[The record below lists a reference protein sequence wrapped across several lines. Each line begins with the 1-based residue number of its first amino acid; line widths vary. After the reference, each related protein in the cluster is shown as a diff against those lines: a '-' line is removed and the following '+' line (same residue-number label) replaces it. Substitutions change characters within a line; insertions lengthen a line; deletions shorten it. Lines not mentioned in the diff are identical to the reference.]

1 MEGFDDMN
9 IIDIIVI
16 LVIISG
22 LCLGFKRGLTR
33 EVVHF
38 AKFALALVIAFLLKN
53 PLSKLMY
60 EHLPF
65 FDFGG
70 LFKGVSALN
79 IILYEFIA
87 FLLVLAIVLVI
98 FRILLL
104 ATAIFEKILNTTVI
118 LSLPSKILGMIIGGI
133 HYYLIVFILLFVI
146 TLPIFKLGDI
156 LAQSKLRD
164 AILNKTPILSG
175 LVDKTVSIIDEFNEL
190 GEKFKTEDDTDQ
202 FNLETID
209 LFLKYNI
216 ITVDAVETLNAKDK
230 LQIDR
235 LESVLEKYR

>member
-1 MEGFDDMN
+1 MN
-9 IIDIIVI
+9 IVDIIII
-16 LVIISG
+16 LIIISG

-60 EHLPF
+60 GHLPF
-65 FDFGG
+65 FEFGG
-70 LFKGVSALN
+70 IFKGVTALN

-87 FLLVLAIVLVI
+87 FLLVLGIIMII

-118 LSLPSKILGMIIGGI
+118 LSLPSKLLGMIVGGI
-133 HYYLIVFILLFVI
+133 HYYLITFIVLFIV
-146 TLPIFKLGDI
+146 TLPFFKLEDV
-156 LAQSKLRD
+156 LKDSKLRD
-164 AILNKTPILSG
+164 PILNKTPILSG

-190 GEKFKTEDDTDQ
+190 GQKYKTENDNDQ

-216 ITVDAVETLNAKDK
+216 ITVDSIETLNSKDK
-230 LQIDR
+230 LQIDN
-235 LESVLEKYR
+235 LESVLNKYR

>member
-1 MEGFDDMN
+1 MN
-9 IIDIIVI
+9 IVDIIII
-16 LVIISG
+16 LIIISG

-38 AKFALALVIAFLLKN
+38 AKFALALIIAFLLKN

-70 LFKGVSALN
+70 IFKGVSAIN

-87 FLLVLAIVLVI
+87 FLLVLGIVMLI

-156 LAQSKLRD
+156 LGQSKLSTT
-164 AILNKTPILSG
+164 ILNKTPILSG

-190 GEKFKTEDDTDQ
+190 GQKYKTEDDADQ

-216 ITVDAVETLNAKDK
+216 ITVDAVETLNEKDK
-230 LQIDR
+230 LQIDH
-235 LESVLEKYR
+235 LESVLDKYR

>member
-1 MEGFDDMN
+1 MN
-9 IIDIIVI
+9 IIDIIII
-16 LVIISG
+16 LIIISG
-22 LCLGFKRGLTR
+22 LCLGFKRGLTK
-33 EVVHF
+33 ELVHF

-87 FLLVLAIVLVI
+87 FLLVLGIVMII

-118 LSLPSKILGMIIGGI
+118 LSLPSKLLGMIVGGI
-133 HYYLIVFILLFVI
+133 HYYLLAFIILFIV
-146 TLPIFKLGDI
+146 TLPVFKLDDT
-156 LAQSKLRD
+156 LSDSKLRD
-164 AILNKTPILSG
+164 PILNKTPILSG
-175 LVDKTVSIIDEFNEL
+175 LVDKTVNIIDEFNEL
-190 GEKFKTEDDTDQ
+190 GQKYKSNENADE

-216 ITVDAVETLNAKDK
+216 ITVDSIETLNSKDK
-230 LQIDR
+230 LQIDN
-235 LESVLEKYR
+235 LESVLNKYR

>member
-1 MEGFDDMN
+1 MN
-9 IIDIIVI
+9 IIDVIVI

-156 LAQSKLRD
+156 LTQSKLRNT
-164 AILNKTPILSG
+164 ILNKTPILSG
-175 LVDKTVSIIDEFNEL
+175 LVDKTVNIIDEFNEL
-190 GEKFKTEDDTDQ
+190 GEKYKTEDDADQ

-216 ITVDAVETLNAKDK
+216 ITVDAVETLNSKDK

>member
-1 MEGFDDMN
+1 MN
-9 IIDIIVI
+9 IVDIIII
-16 LVIISG
+16 LIIISG
-22 LCLGFKRGLTR
+22 LVLGFKRGLTR

-53 PLSKLMY
+53 PLSKIMY

-65 FDFGG
+65 FEFGG
-70 LFKGVSALN
+70 IFKGVTALN

-87 FLLVLAIVLVI
+87 FLLVLGIIMII

-118 LSLPSKILGMIIGGI
+118 LSLPSKLLGMIVGGI
-133 HYYLIVFILLFVI
+133 HYYLITFIVLFIV
-146 TLPIFKLGDI
+146 TLPFFKLNDVLIG
-156 LAQSKLRD
+156 SKLRD
-164 AILNKTPILSG
+164 PILNKTPILSG

-190 GEKFKTEDDTDQ
+190 GKKYKTESDNDK

-216 ITVDAVETLNAKDK
+216 ITVEAVETLNSKDK
-230 LQIDR
+230 LQIDN
-235 LESVLEKYR
+235 LENVLDKYR

>member
-1 MEGFDDMN
+1 MN
-9 IIDIIVI
+9 IIDIIII
-16 LVIISG
+16 LIIISG

-33 EVVHF
+33 ELVHF

-65 FDFGG
+65 FEFGG
-70 LFKGVSALN
+70 IFKGVTALN

-87 FLLVLAIVLVI
+87 FLLVLGIVMVV

-104 ATAIFEKILNTTVI
+104 ATAIFERILNTTVV
-118 LSLPSKILGMIIGGI
+118 LSLPSKLLGMVVGGI
-133 HYYLIVFILLFVI
+133 HYYLLTFIILFIV
-146 TLPIFKLGDI
+146 TLPFFKLNDT
-156 LAQSKLRD
+156 LKDSKLTD
-164 AILNKTPILSG
+164 IILTKTPFVSSI
-175 LVDKTVSIIDEFNEL
+175 VDKTVSIIDEFNEL
-190 GEKFKTEDDTDQ
+190 GKKYKSEANSDE

-216 ITVDAVETLNAKDK
+216 ITVDSIETLNSKDK
-230 LQIDR
+230 LQIDH
-235 LESVLEKYR
+235 LESVLDKYR

>member
-1 MEGFDDMN
+1 MN
-9 IIDIIVI
+9 IVDIIII
-16 LVIISG
+16 LIIISG

-38 AKFALALVIAFLLKN
+38 AKFTLALIIAFLLKN

-70 LFKGVSALN
+70 IFKGVSAIN

-87 FLLVLAIVLVI
+87 FLLVLGIVMLI

-146 TLPIFKLGDI
+146 TLPVFKLENI
-156 LAQSKLRD
+156 LSQSKLKN
-164 AILNKTPILSG
+164 AILTKTPILSS
-175 LVDKTVSIIDEFNEL
+175 LVDKTVNIIDEFNEL
-190 GEKFKTEDDTDQ
+190 GQKYKTEDDADQ

-216 ITVDAVETLNAKDK
+216 ITVDSVEILNDKDK
-230 LQIDR
+230 LQIDH
-235 LESVLEKYR
+235 LESVLDKYR

>member
-1 MEGFDDMN
+1 MN

-16 LVIISG
+16 ILVISG
-22 LCLGFKRGLTR
+22 LCLGYKRGLTK
-33 EVVHF
+33 EVVCF

-65 FDFGG
+65 FEFGG
-70 LFKGVSALN
+70 IFKGVTALN

-87 FLLVLAIVLVI
+87 FLLVLGIVMLV

-104 ATAIFEKILNTTVI
+104 ATTIFEKILNTTIV
-118 LSLPSKILGMIIGGI
+118 LSLPSKILGMIVGGV
-133 HYYLIVFILLFVI
+133 HYYVIAFISLFIISLPVFKMDTQIEESKFRD
-146 TLPIFKLGDI
+146 PII
-156 LAQSKLRD
+156 
-164 AILNKTPILSG
+164 NNTPILSG
-175 LVDKTVSIIDEFNEL
+175 IVLKTVNIIDEFNTL
-190 GEKFKTEDDTDQ
+190 GEKYKSGTNTDE

-216 ITVDAVETLNAKDK
+216 ITVDSVETLNSKGK
-230 LQIDR
+230 LKINR
-235 LESVLEKYR
+235 LEGVLEKYR

>member
-1 MEGFDDMN
+1 MN

-33 EVVHF
+33 EAVHF

-87 FLLVLAIVLVI
+87 FLLVLAILLVI
-98 FRILLL
+98 FRVLLL
-104 ATAIFEKILNTTVI
+104 ATTIFEKILNTTVI

-146 TLPIFKLGDI
+146 SLPIFKMDDI
-156 LAQSKLRD
+156 LSQSKLKNT
-164 AILNKTPILSG
+164 ILNKTPILSG
-175 LVDKTVSIIDEFNEL
+175 LVDKTINIIDEFNEL
-190 GEKFKTEDDTDQ
+190 GQKYKAGEDTDE

-216 ITVDAVETLNAKDK
+216 ITVEAVETLNSKDK